1 MSQTESSFYKQAA
14 GPSFEVP
21 LNGRPVDA
29 GTNLNSIVYRENG
42 EVWIDVKNRNDIF
55 VILTPIHDLGSAYA
69 FLYQDLEYGRQETS
83 LFQKFCVTSRAI
95 SVEDGMYG
103 LFFLCTSICTSGVYE
118 LNTKR
123 RAIRVL
129 EWFLRHFGH
138 FINFNLYVTTGENLD
153 GRIIVPRETLSKP
166 LKLAESYEPLH
177 NLLLQHLKQTIIIM

>member
-1 MSQTESSFYKQAA
+1 MSQTESSFHQQAE

-29 GTNLNSIVYRENG
+29 GTNLNPIVYRENG
-42 EVWIDVKNRNDIF
+42 EVWIDVKNRHDIF
-55 VILTPIHDLGSAYA
+55 VIFTPFHQFGIAYSSLYADLAC
-69 FLYQDLEYGRQETS
+69 GRQETS
-83 LFQKFCVTSRAI
+83 LFQNFCDISAAI

-103 LFFLCTSICTSGVYE
+103 LFFVCISICTSGEYQLE
-118 LNTKR
+118 LKR
-123 RAIRVL
+123 KAIFVL

-138 FINFNLYVTTGENLD
+138 FINFNLYVTTGEILD
-153 GRIIVPRETLSKP
+153 GRIIVSRETLSKP